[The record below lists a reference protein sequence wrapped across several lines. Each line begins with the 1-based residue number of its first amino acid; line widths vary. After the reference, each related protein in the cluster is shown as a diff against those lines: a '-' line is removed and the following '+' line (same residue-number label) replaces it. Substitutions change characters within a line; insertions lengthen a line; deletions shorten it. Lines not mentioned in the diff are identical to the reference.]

1 MRLNVDFNYYV
12 IQRIMEFLLQDIVLQ
27 SNEKRSG
34 KIIFKKMTD
43 VSCALL

>member
-34 KIIFKKMTD
+34 KIILKKMTD